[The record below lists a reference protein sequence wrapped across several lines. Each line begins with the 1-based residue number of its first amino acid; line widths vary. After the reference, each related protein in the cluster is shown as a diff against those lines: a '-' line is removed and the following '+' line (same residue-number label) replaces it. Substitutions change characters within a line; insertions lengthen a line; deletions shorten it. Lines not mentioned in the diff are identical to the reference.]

1 MVVVE
6 TDSPPAAGPGSA
18 PRLSDGGGP
27 QGRISPTDPSLP
39 ASSEMC
45 LKVGSGG
52 GSVRSCWLPSRLGAI
67 LRPFFLPGYT
77 VSGPPRSNLTDPR
90 DRDTLHFDFTAG
102 EDVCGGWV
110 VSRGTEACVS

>member
-1 MVVVE
+1 MEV
-6 TDSPPAAGPGSA
+6 GP
-18 PRLSDGGGP
+18 RGGP
-27 QGRISPTDPSLP
+27 VVPYRH
-39 ASSEMC
+39 
-45 LKVGSGG
+45 
-52 GSVRSCWLPSRLGAI
+52 CWLPPRFFEGGPRERICPFLLASFCRCAI
-67 LRPFFLPGYT
+67 LRPVALPGYT